1 MSKIDE
7 LIDSALQEED
17 KALFEKLDGDMN
29 LFDMALSVYQGKLRW
44 LSIMLTVWIFILAAI
59 GVYCAVQFFASEE
72 TRELIMWAVCFGFC
86 LVAIIT
92 LKMWFWLEI
101 QKNAV
106 LREVKRVELQVARL
120 HQLLF
125 AQTQTG

>member
-1 MSKIDE
+1 MNKIDE

-29 LFDMALSVYQGKLRW
+29 LFDMAASVYQGKLRW
-44 LSIMLTVWIFILAAI
+44 LSIMLTVWIFVLAAI
-59 GVYCAVQFFASEE
+59 AVYCAVQFFASEA
-72 TRELIMWAVCFGFC
+72 TRELVLWAVCFGFC
-86 LVAIIT
+86 LMAIIT

-120 HQLLF
+120 HQLLS
-125 AQTQTG
+125 AQRHSG